1 MSVLK
6 TIRYNLS
13 NLATFR
19 GRESRGQFWPY
30 AALVF
35 VFAIVGIMAVMLPE
49 ISVSMERMQKFAAKH
64 PELATVQQGP
74 GSYSISIQGNHPEL
88 MPDMGN
94 MMGMMA
100 IVFVIVVAL
109 FAAAVARRLH
119 DRGKSG
125 VWGLLPLPFIIFASV
140 MMPRVFAQNPPD
152 MGLFFVIF
160 INNMFYIASLIFLV
174 VLLAG
179 AGSKGENRYGIEPVP

>member
-1 MSVLK
+1 
-6 TIRYNLS
+6 
-13 NLATFR
+13 
-19 GRESRGQFWPY
+19 
-30 AALVF
+30 
-35 VFAIVGIMAVMLPE
+35 MAVMLPE

-64 PELATVQQGP
+64 PELATIQQGP

-140 MMPRVFAQNPPD
+140 MMPKVFAQNPPN
-152 MGLFFVIF
+152 MGLFFAIF
-160 INNMFYIASLIFLV
+160 INNMLYIASLIFLV